1 MDRAEYLSTAVAN
14 GGNGLFPL
22 STQGLNFIQNQLNL
36 LQAFANIGGKRYIIQ
51 QSSTSTNGIVV
62 IDGEV
67 LPLKGNPSGASAI
80 KVRQTTENIVADGTT
95 YREARVY
102 RYAEYTAP
110 YRPNVENLYPAS
122 GFSLIQTND
131 ALAKKLA
138 DYTAVNSELAK
149 KLTVL
154 STDSLTRVQLDAQK
168 DNVRL
173 NCRKGCVVL
182 NGATEYTI
190 NVYRHSANNITQEQI
205 LPDLRRY
212 VRYWNATAK
221 TWGGFFPVTENLH
234 IDVKVVKGSTVY
246 VRHGFIPDGVKL
258 VLLRKKK
265 RSRKRRSGG
274 TTGTNAAWKG
284 KSMLRQAKN
293 QYVHYK
299 GVILSTSSPNNWYV
313 PKCIGVTDKEDN
325 NLIGKELGKICEDMI
340 VVVGSTVAEIA
351 AGNGLY
357 KVVGTR
363 VKASKKGTKPKT
375 QASCYARIALQFA
388 AAGATFKGAGGEM
401 ARMKYRLWFEQRDVI
416 KNGIKIDK
424 QTVVRRGFSAD

>member
-1 MDRAEYLSTAVAN
+1 M
-14 GGNGLFPL
+14 
-22 STQGLNFIQNQLNL
+22 
-36 LQAFANIGGKRYIIQ
+36 
-51 QSSTSTNGIVV
+51 V

-67 LPLKGNPSGASAI
+67 LRFKAAAKPGNGI
-80 KVRQTTENIVADGTT
+80 QIRETTENIVADGTT
-95 YREARVY
+95 YREARIY
-102 RYAEYTAP
+102 RYAEYVPT
-110 YRPNVENLYPAS
+110 YTKNVPGLYPAS
-122 GFSLIQTND
+122 GFSMIETND
-131 ALAKKLA
+131 QLAKKLL
-138 DYTAVNSELAK
+138 DYTAVNSDLAK

-173 NCRKGCVVL
+173 NCRKGCFAL
-182 NGATEYTI
+182 NGAEEYTI

-212 VRYWNATAK
+212 VRYWNSAAK
-221 TWGGFFPVTENLH
+221 TWGGFYPVTENLH

-246 VRHGFIPDGVKL
+246 VRHGFIPEGVQL

-284 KSMLRQAKN
+284 KSMLRQPKN
-293 QYVHYK
+293 QYVHYR

-325 NLIGKELGKICEDMI
+325 NLIGKELGSICSDMI
-340 VVVGSTVAEIA
+340 VASGSLAEIA

-363 VKASKKGTKPKT
+363 VKASKKGNKPKT
-375 QASCYARIALQFA
+375 QACCYARIALQFA
-388 AAGATFKGAGGEM
+388 AAGKTFKSAGGEM
-401 ARMKYRLWFEQRDVI
+401 ARMKYRLWFHL
-416 KNGIKIDK
+416 DK
-424 QTVVRRGFSAD
+424 KTNKTVVRRGFSAD

>member
-1 MDRAEYLSTAVAN
+1 MRE
-14 GGNGLFPL
+14 
-22 STQGLNFIQNQLNL
+22 
-36 LQAFANIGGKRYIIQ
+36 
-51 QSSTSTNGIVV
+51 SSATTDGIVV

-67 LPLKGNPSGASAI
+67 MPLKGNRATATAI
-80 KVRQTTENIVADGTT
+80 RVVERTENITADGTT
-95 YREARVY
+95 YKEARVY
-102 RYAEYTAP
+102 RYAEYAGA
-110 YRPNVENLYPAS
+110 YRPNVPNLYPAA
-122 GFSLIQTND
+122 GFLTIQSND
-131 ALAKKLA
+131 QLAKKLQE
-138 DYTAVNSELAK
+138 YVAVNTELAK

-154 STDSLTRVQLDAQK
+154 STDNLTRVQLDAQK

-173 NCRKGCVVL
+173 NCRKGCFAL
-182 NGATEYTI
+182 NGAEEYTI

-212 VRYWNATAK
+212 VRYWDSSKK

-234 IDVKVVKGSTVY
+234 IDVKVSKGSTVY
-246 VRHGFIPDGVKL
+246 VRHGFIPEGVQL

-284 KSMLRQAKN
+284 KSMLRQPKN

-325 NLIGKELGKICEDMI
+325 NLIGKELGSICEDMI
-340 VVVGSTVAEIA
+340 VVVGTNIADIA

-357 KVVGTR
+357 KVIGTR
-363 VKASKKGTKPKT
+363 VKASKKGAKPKT

-388 AAGATFKGAGGEM
+388 AAGKTFKSAGGEM
-401 ARMKYRLWFEQRDVI
+401 ARMKYRLWFHL
-416 KNGIKIDK
+416 DK
-424 QTVVRRGFSAD
+424 KTNKTIVRRGFSAD

>member
-1 MDRAEYLSTAVAN
+1 MIE
-14 GGNGLFPL
+14 
-22 STQGLNFIQNQLNL
+22 
-36 LQAFANIGGKRYIIQ
+36 
-51 QSSTSTNGIVV
+51 
-62 IDGEV
+62 
-67 LPLKGNPSGASAI
+67 
-80 KVRQTTENIVADGTT
+80 
-95 YREARVY
+95 
-102 RYAEYTAP
+102 
-110 YRPNVENLYPAS
+110 
-122 GFSLIQTND
+122 TND
-131 ALAKKLA
+131 QLAKKLL
-138 DYTAVNSELAK
+138 DYTAVNSDLAK

-173 NCRKGCVVL
+173 NCRKGCFAL
-182 NGATEYTI
+182 NGAEEYTI

-212 VRYWNATAK
+212 VRYWNSAAK
-221 TWGGFFPVTENLH
+221 TWGGFYPVTENLH

-246 VRHGFIPDGVKL
+246 VRHGFIPEGVQL

-284 KSMLRQAKN
+284 KSMLRQPKN

-325 NLIGKELGKICEDMI
+325 ALIGKELGSVCSDMI
-340 VVVGSTVAEIA
+340 VASGSLSEIA

-375 QASCYARIALQFA
+375 QACCYARIALQFA
-388 AAGATFKGAGGEM
+388 AAGKTFKSAGGEM
-401 ARMKYRLWFEQRDVI
+401 ARMKYRLWFHL
-416 KNGIKIDK
+416 DK
-424 QTVVRRGFSAD
+424 KTNKTVVRRGFSAD

>member
-1 MDRAEYLSTAVAN
+1 MNRAEYLSTAVAS
-14 GGNGLFPL
+14 GGNGLYPL
-22 STQGLNFIQNQLNL
+22 STQGLSFIQDQITF
-36 LQAFANIGGKRYIIQ
+36 LQAFARIGGKRYILLAP
-51 QSSTSTNGIVV
+51 TATTDGFVV

-67 LPLKGNPSGASAI
+67 LRFKAAAKPGNGI
-80 KVRQTTENIVADGTT
+80 QVRETTENIVADGTT
-95 YREARVY
+95 YREARIY
-102 RYAEYTAP
+102 RYAEYVPT
-110 YRPNVENLYPAS
+110 YTKNVAGLYPAS
-122 GFSLIQTND
+122 GFSMIETND
-131 ALAKKLA
+131 QLAKKLL

-173 NCRKGCVVL
+173 NCRKGCFQL
-182 NGATEYTI
+182 NGADEYTV

-212 VRYWNATAK
+212 VRYWNSAAK
-221 TWGGFFPVTENLH
+221 TWGGFYPVTENLH

-246 VRHGFIPDGVKL
+246 VRHGFIPEGVQL

-284 KSMLRQAKN
+284 KSMLRQPKN

-325 NLIGKELGKICEDMI
+325 ALIGKELGSVCSDMI
-340 VVVGSTVAEIA
+340 VASGSLSEIA

-363 VKASKKGTKPKT
+363 VKASKKGTKPNT

-388 AAGATFKGAGGEM
+388 AAGKTFKSAGGEM
-401 ARMKYRLWFEQRDVI
+401 ARMKYRLWFHL
-416 KNGIKIDK
+416 DK
-424 QTVVRRGFSAD
+424 KTNKTVVRRGFSAD